1 MKKFTQKFFLLSM
14 GLMLSMGAYAQ
25 DEGTPVVYHRFPE
38 VQFTYTSGGTTRELT
53 MPAWDVQFASSG
65 QGYVR
70 VQRINKTGD
79 GQYTAR
85 IVTRQPLYNNGG
97 SAEYRLT
104 STDAEIEYKGQKY
117 ALKDFTYDKIIPDG
131 YESMM
136 AYHAALGGS
145 NNEHWGTLSE
155 DVLKTF
161 PVVHN
166 VAIDALFVKTYPN
179 SQLNNGVVTGNYTI
193 PTKIEN
199 ATIGTHSIIEIGPF
213 AYRNPSWDEPSKG
226 WFKPSSITIP
236 KEIKKIGRDGL
247 SVNISNGANA
257 TSEPY
262 TKKITFEAGS
272 TITEIPVEAFMSC
285 VGLQEINIPASVTSI
300 GYGALGGCKSLKKI
314 VFEGANP
321 PSLGVSDGGKYDFV
335 TSSGS
340 TRNIGQTAA
349 GVAADHAKCIMEVP
363 LGSAL
368 SYTQKDDLY
377 KKFPMMSKF
386 TLKKDIIS
394 YCSDLPFTFK
404 QYNTSNKTWSD
415 GSVKVYYVDPDDVNV
430 KDGWIEFT
438 EITDTK
444 KIPTEYAGNN
454 ETGYFGVL
462 LKGTAGETYNIF
474 YPNNVLTA
482 VVSAENCLEGVIT
495 DYDIEINSFYL
506 YYVLSNGRFLPV
518 KQDGTLAANKAFIMI
533 EVPEGMNTGNARELK
548 MSFPGETDGITTHDV
563 QGLQNDAFYTLQ
575 GIQVKNPE
583 KGVFIK
589 NGKKYIIK

>member
-1 MKKFTQKFFLLSM
+1 MKKFTQKFFLLAI
-14 GLMLSMGAYAQ
+14 GIILSVGAYAQ

-53 MPAWDVQFASSG
+53 MPAWDIQFGGTG
-65 QGYVR
+65 QGFVR
-70 VQRINKTGD
+70 VQRIAKTGD
-79 GQYTAR
+79 AKYTAR

-104 STDAEIEYKGQKY
+104 STDAKIVYKGTEY

-131 YESMM
+131 YESLL
-136 AYHAALGGS
+136 AYQQALGGS
-145 NNEHWGTLSE
+145 DHEHWGTLSE
-155 DVLKTF
+155 DILKSF

-166 VAIDALFVKTYPN
+166 VAIDGTSYN
-179 SQLNNGVVTGNYTI
+179 ITGNYTI
-193 PTKIEN
+193 PKEIINTSLGE
-199 ATIGTHSIIEIGPF
+199 HQIIEIGPF
-213 AYRNPSWDEPSKG
+213 AYRNPSWDEPGKD
-226 WFKPSSITIP
+226 WFKPTTITIP

-247 SVNISNGANA
+247 SVNISNGVNA

-285 VGLQEINIPASVTSI
+285 VGLEEINIPASVTSI
-300 GYGALGGCKSLKKI
+300 GYGALGGCKLLKKI

-321 PSLGVSDGGKYDFV
+321 PSLGISDHGDNYFTYYDFV

-349 GVAADHAKCIMEVP
+349 HVAADHAKCIMEVP

-377 KKFPMMSKF
+377 MKFPMMSKF
-386 TLKKDIIS
+386 TLNKEMVS
-394 YCSDLPFTFK
+394 YCSDLPFTFM
-404 QYNTSNKTWSD
+404 QYNTSNKSWGES
-415 GSVKVYYVDPDDVNV
+415 SVKVYYVDPDSVNV

-438 EITDTK
+438 EVTGQK
-444 KIPTEYAGNN
+444 KIPTETENT

-482 VVSAENCLEGVIT
+482 VVSADNCLEGVIKDT
-495 DYDIEINSFYL
+495 DIEINDYFL

>member
-1 MKKFTQKFFLLSM
+1 MKRFTQKFFLLAV
-14 GLMLSMGAYAQ
+14 GLILSVGAYAQ
-25 DEGTPVVYHRFPE
+25 DEETPVVYHRFPE
-38 VQFTYTSGGTTRELT
+38 VHFTYTSGGTTRELT
-53 MPAWDVQFASSG
+53 MPAWDAQMGGSNKGF
-65 QGYVR
+65 VR
-70 VQRINKTGD
+70 IQRINKTAYKK
-79 GQYTAR
+79 YTAR
-85 IVTRQPLYNNGG
+85 IVSRQPLYNNEG

-104 STDAEIEYKGQKY
+104 TADAKIVYNGQEYE
-117 ALKDFTYDKIIPDG
+117 LKDFTYDKVIPEG
-131 YESMM
+131 YESMA

-145 NNEHWGTLSE
+145 DNQCWGTTT
-155 DVLKTF
+155 DVSQF

-166 VAIDALFVKTYPN
+166 VAVDALFNSTYN
-179 SQLNNGVVTGNYTI
+179 LNNTGVITGAYTI
-193 PTKIEN
+193 PTVLDNSTLGE
-199 ATIGTHSIIEIGPF
+199 HQIIEIGPF
-213 AYRNPSWDEPSKG
+213 AYRNPDWGNADIA

-236 KEIKKIGRDGL
+236 KQITKIYRDGL
-247 SVNISNGANA
+247 SANITSNII
-257 TSEPY
+257 
-262 TKKITFEAGS
+262 KKITFEAGS

-285 VGLQEINIPASVTSI
+285 VDLQEINIPASVKSI
-300 GYGALGGCKSLKKI
+300 GYGALGGCKNLKKI

-321 PSLGVSDGGKYDFV
+321 PSLGISDHGDSYFTYYDFV
-335 TSSGS
+335 TSSGT

-349 GVAADHAKCIMEVP
+349 HVAADHAKCIMEVP
-363 LGSAL
+363 FGSAL

-386 TLKKDIIS
+386 KFPQNKEIIS

-415 GSVKVYYVDPDDVNV
+415 GSVKVFYVKPGDVKV

-444 KIPTEYAGNN
+444 KIPTETENT

-482 VVSAENCLEGVIT
+482 VVSVDNCLEGVIEDT
-495 DYDIEINSFYL
+495 GIEINNFYL

-518 KQDGTLAANKAFIMI
+518 KQNGTLAANKAFIMI
-533 EVPEGMNTGNARELK
+533 EAPEGMNTGNARELK
-548 MSFPGETDGITTHDV
+548 MSFPGETDGITTHGV